1 MSQDSQN
8 AGNSRRAFLRNVGL
22 AAAAAGY
29 GSSHAVETE
38 PTGGSE
44 AAMGEERQPNIL
56 FIFSDQQRWDTVG
69 AYGENMGRALNL
81 SPNLDAMAGEG
92 VLFENAFSCQPVCG
106 PTRSCLQT
114 GLYATETGCW
124 RNDIALPLDAVTLPR
139 LLRPAGYEAGY
150 IGKWHLASTGPE
162 INHRDTPI
170 PPEYR
175 GGYED
180 YWLASD
186 VLEFTSH
193 SYDGHMFDGDGNRVE
208 FPADR
213 YRVDAVTDFAI
224 EYLRSR
230 KRDNPFF
237 LFLSYIEPHHQN
249 DHKHFEGPRGS
260 KEKYKDYPVP
270 GDLEGLEGDWKEELP
285 DYLGCCA
292 SLDGA
297 VGRLRGELRALKLAE
312 DTLVIYTSDHA
323 CHFRTRNSEYKRSCH
338 ESSIRVPLIVHGPGF
353 TGGKRIPELV
363 SLIELPP
370 TVVVAGGVEPPDT
383 MQGKALQPLAVGMA
397 TDWQDDV
404 FVQISESQVG
414 RAVRTRR
421 WKYSV
426 RAPGRQ
432 NRQNGGAAEVYEEDF
447 LYELEADPHERNN
460 LVRDP
465 AFVDVRE
472 EMKARLL
479 KRMAQAHERMPEIT
493 PAQEA

>member
-1 MSQDSQN
+1 
-8 AGNSRRAFLRNVGL
+8 
-22 AAAAAGY
+22 
-29 GSSHAVETE
+29 
-38 PTGGSE
+38 
-44 AAMGEERQPNIL
+44 
-56 FIFSDQQRWDTVG
+56 
-69 AYGENMGRALNL
+69 MGRALDL

-114 GLYATETGCW
+114 GLFATETGCW

-162 INHRDTPI
+162 INHRDKPI

-193 SYDGHMFDGDGNRVE
+193 SYDGHMFDAEGNRVE
-208 FPADR
+208 FPPDR
-213 YRVDAVTDFAI
+213 YRVDAVTDFAVD
-224 EYLRSR
+224 YLRSR
-230 KRDNPFF
+230 KGDKPFF

-260 KEKYKDYPVP
+260 KEEYKDYPVP

-297 VGRLRGELRALKLAE
+297 VGRLRQELENLGIA
-312 DTLVIYTSDHA
+312 DNTLVVYTSDHA

-338 ESSIRVPLIVHGPGF
+338 ENSIHVPMIMHGPGF
-353 TGGKRIPELV
+353 TGGRRVSELV
-363 SLIELPP
+363 SLIDLPP
-370 TVVVAGGVEPPDT
+370 TIVSAGGVEPPDA
-383 MQGKALQPLAVGMA
+383 MQGTPLQPLVAG
-397 TDWQDDV
+397 TSTNWQDDV
-404 FVQISESQVG
+404 FVQISESQIG
-414 RAVRTRR
+414 RAVRTKR

-426 RAPGRQ
+426 RAPRNH
-432 NRQNGGAAEVYEEDF
+432 NRDNGNASDIYAEDF
-447 LYELEADPHERNN
+447 LYDLEADPHERKN

-465 AFVDVRE
+465 AFADIRE

-479 KRMAQAHERMPEIT
+479 KRMAQAHEDMPEIL
-493 PAQEA
+493 PPRDA